1 MSSDRRLWPIPD
13 LFKHDQGSSLRD
25 YKELDSV
32 YTVVGT
38 NLGKPNSKVNKDL
51 LCSKVLECSFILKAN
66 WSFTYLAYKPSSPS

>member
-13 LFKHDQGSSLRD
+13 LSKHDQGSSLRD

-38 NLGKPNSKVNKDL
+38 NLGKPNSKVNKPYYNSVVRCL
-51 LCSKVLECSFILKAN
+51 NAHSF
-66 WSFTYLAYKPSSPS
+66 

>member
-32 YTVVGT
+32 YIVVGT
-38 NLGKPNSKVNKDL
+38 NLGDKVNKNL
-51 LCSKVLECSFILKAN
+51 LCCKVLECSFILKAN